1 MYFTSGSDRAFEQLM
16 QTRPGADHFDNGE
29 AGAPED
35 CGTCRFYRPHWK
47 YQFCVYEECPYQP
60 GKLTALDG
68 AVKFQVK
75 GVDDEMAVFRVEKNR
90 GYTVMSN
97 HHLRN
102 KDLSLK
108 AKGLLSQMLSL
119 PESWDFTLK
128 GLSLINR
135 EQIDAIRAAVREL
148 EQAGYIVRSRERDSQ
163 GRLRGADYIIYE
175 QPQPVPD
182 SPTLENPTLDTTV
195 CQCEW
200 ADFPMEVLKKHWPQV
215 PKFRDITTV
224 TKEAFFEKTGRETTT
239 LISGGFPCQPFSSAG
254 KQRGFEDE
262 RYLWPEMLRVIR
274 ELHPSWVLGE
284 NVAGF
289 IHLGLDKTVF
299 DLEQAGYAV
308 RVFVLPAVAVGAWHE
323 RKRTFIIGHAAS
335 HAPCQRHGG
344 CGENCRCA
352 DDPDWELPKIQSQ
365 RNRMDGAAVMGGL
378 QTAGQP
384 AGGCETESRLG
395 GMADGIPPEMD
406 GHSMWAKEPAQI
418 PYLISDPPANVAKR
432 LKTLGNAVV
441 PPQVYPILRYIAE
454 IETGRCRNRQQG
466 GDRIWNP

>member
-47 YQFCVYEECPYQP
+47 YQFCVYEECPY
-60 GKLTALDG
+60 
-68 AVKFQVK
+68 
-75 GVDDEMAVFRVEKNR
+75 
-90 GYTVMSN
+90 
-97 HHLRN
+97 
-102 KDLSLK
+102 
-108 AKGLLSQMLSL
+108 
-119 PESWDFTLK
+119 
-128 GLSLINR
+128 
-135 EQIDAIRAAVREL
+135 
-148 EQAGYIVRSRERDSQ
+148 
-163 GRLRGADYIIYE
+163 
-175 QPQPVPD
+175 
-182 SPTLENPTLDTTV
+182 
-195 CQCEW
+195 
-200 ADFPMEVLKKHWPQV
+200 
-215 PKFRDITTV
+215 
-224 TKEAFFEKTGRETTT
+224 
-239 LISGGFPCQPFSSAG
+239 
-254 KQRGFEDE
+254 
-262 RYLWPEMLRVIR
+262 
-274 ELHPSWVLGE
+274 
-284 NVAGF
+284 
-289 IHLGLDKTVF
+289 
-299 DLEQAGYAV
+299 AV

-352 DDPDWELPKIQSQ
+352 DDPDRELPKIQSQ

>member
-1 MYFTSGSDRAFEQLM
+1 MKILSRS
-16 QTRPGADHFDNGE
+16 
-29 AGAPED
+29 
-35 CGTCRFYRPHWK
+35 FYA
-47 YQFCVYEECPYQP
+47 EI
-60 GKLTALDG
+60 LAL
-68 AVKFQVK
+68 Q
-75 GVDDEMAVFRVEKNR
+75 
-90 GYTVMSN
+90 
-97 HHLRN
+97 
-102 KDLSLK
+102 
-108 AKGLLSQMLSL
+108 
-119 PESWDFTLK
+119 
-128 GLSLINR
+128 
-135 EQIDAIRAAVREL
+135 
-148 EQAGYIVRSRERDSQ
+148 
-163 GRLRGADYIIYE
+163 
-175 QPQPVPD
+175 
-182 SPTLENPTLDTTV
+182 
-195 CQCEW
+195 
-200 ADFPMEVLKKHWPQV
+200 
-215 PKFRDITTV
+215 
-224 TKEAFFEKTGRETTT
+224 
-239 LISGGFPCQPFSSAG
+239 GFPAGLRASYFIRDKSGYSEIQDNQTFSSAG

-352 DDPDWELPKIQSQ
+352 DDPDRELPKIQSQ

-406 GHSMWAKEPAQI
+406 GHSMWAKESAQI